1 MYAMLQ
7 MYGKIQYGILWLS
20 ILVFGQ
26 YKWGWPGINCY
37 GSKHNTL
44 APNKYTGQSFIAV
57 EWNEKSHLS
66 CIKSHILEGI
76 DASNNSSLS
85 PACGAL

>member
-1 MYAMLQ
+1 MAA
-7 MYGKIQYGILWLS
+7 
-20 ILVFGQ
+20 
-26 YKWGWPGINCY
+26 
-37 GSKHNTL
+37 NTIPSPQTNTSDK
-44 APNKYTGQSFIAV
+44 AFIAV

-76 DASNNSSLS
+76 DANNSSLS

>member
-1 MYAMLQ
+1 
-7 MYGKIQYGILWLS
+7 MYGKKQYGIVWLS
-20 ILVFGQ
+20 MLSLGQ
-26 YKWGWPGINCY
+26 FKLGWPGINCH

-44 APNKYTGQSFIAV
+44 APNKHIGQSFIAV

-76 DASNNSSLS
+76 DANNSSLS